1 MSNAED
7 RFFWLRRGASPIFL
21 LFSFVASA
29 QNVVVLRHLLRTR
42 ARVRKFLRH
51 DAFLRNGL
59 AVLHSMDADW
69 LVVGLEFD
77 LNNEDK
83 VYDSIAILKHLALQL
98 LNCIKI
104 AIRFYQDKFCF
115 KSRLQFFYLYLRI
128 NIFDKGSWFEFKWR
142 GK

>member
-1 MSNAED
+1 MSLSLGIC
-7 RFFWLRRGASPIFL
+7 WG
-21 LFSFVASA
+21 
-29 QNVVVLRHLLRTR
+29 R

-83 VYDSIAILKHLALQL
+83 FYDSIAILKHLALQL

-104 AIRFYQDKFCF
+104 AIRFF
-115 KSRLQFFYLYLRI
+115 KINSVLKADCNFFIYI
-128 NIFDKGSWFEFKWR
+128 C
-142 GK
+142 

>member
-1 MSNAED
+1 MPKIDFFDWGEEHPPSFFCSLLLLLLKMSLSLGIC
-7 RFFWLRRGASPIFL
+7 WG
-21 LFSFVASA
+21 
-29 QNVVVLRHLLRTR
+29 R

-104 AIRFYQDKFCF
+104 AIRCYQDKFCF

>member
-1 MSNAED
+1 MSLSLGIC
-7 RFFWLRRGASPIFL
+7 WG
-21 LFSFVASA
+21 
-29 QNVVVLRHLLRTR
+29 R

-83 VYDSIAILKHLALQL
+83 FYDSILKHIASQL

-104 AIRFYQDKFCF
+104 AIRFF
-115 KSRLQFFYLYLRI
+115 KI
-128 NIFDKGSWFEFKWR
+128 NSVLKADCNFLFIFAN
-142 GK
+142 